1 MGTSYTFESFMVLT
15 IQLHDLVSSG
25 PDRSGPSG
33 AIELQDRW
41 TVES

>member
-15 IQLHDLVSSG
+15 IQLHDLASSG
-25 PDRSGPSG
+25 PDRYGISV
-33 AIELQDRW
+33 AIERQDRV